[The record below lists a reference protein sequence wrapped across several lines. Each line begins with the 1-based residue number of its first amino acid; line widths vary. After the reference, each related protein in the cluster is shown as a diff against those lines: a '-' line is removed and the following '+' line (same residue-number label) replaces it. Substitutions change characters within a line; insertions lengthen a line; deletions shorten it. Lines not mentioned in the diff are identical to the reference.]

1 MFITFEGIDYS
12 GKTTQAKLLVDFLTT
27 RGKEVVFLR
36 EPGGTK
42 ISEKIREILLD
53 KRNLEMSNRA
63 ELFLFSAA
71 RTQLVSQVITPALQ
85 SGKVV
90 ICDRYDDS
98 TTAYQ
103 GYGRQLDLEQIKAI
117 NLMATAGTVPYITV
131 LVDIELDE
139 VTRRQ
144 KAAGISSDRMESSG
158 RLFYER
164 VRSGFLSIA
173 KAEPK
178 RFFVVNGMRTID
190 EIQTE
195 IRAIVQQH
203 LR

>member
-12 GKTTQAKLLVDFLTT
+12 GKTTQAKLLVDFLTN
-27 RGKEVVFLR
+27 RGNKVVFLR
-36 EPGGTK
+36 EPGGTA

-71 RTQLVSQVITPALQ
+71 RTQLVSQVIIPALKN
-85 SGKVV
+85 GNIVV
-90 ICDRYDDS
+90 CDRYDDS

-103 GYGRQLDLEQIKAI
+103 GYGRQLDLDQIKTI
-117 NLMATAGTVPYITV
+117 NAMATAGTVPDITV
-131 LVDIELDE
+131 LVDIEPDE
-139 VTRRQ
+139 ITRRQ
-144 KAAGISSDRMESSG
+144 KATGISSDRMESSG
-158 RLFYER
+158 KEFYER
-164 VRSGFLSIA
+164 VRSGFLAIA
-173 KAEPK
+173 KTEPN
-178 RFFVVNGMRTID
+178 RFFVVNGMRTIE

-195 IRAIVQQH
+195 IRTMVVQH